1 MDKEQIKKMIDCP
14 PEYDESKEDTMRQWF
29 IDGYSKK
36 MRWITLGVCGF
47 YLVIAVP
54 MVFCAIQFF
63 RTDLIQ
69 HQIMYAALFLF
80 CSHWMGFESVF
91 AWVMMQRPRHSRDRK
106 RLELCI
112 AELIETIKE
121 NSIKK

>member
-1 MDKEQIKKMIDCP
+1 MDKQQLKKIIDSP

-36 MRWITLGVCGF
+36 MRWITFGVCAL
-47 YLVIAVP
+47 YAILAVP
-54 MVFCAIQFF
+54 MVISVVGFF
-63 RTDLIQ
+63 GTDQ
-69 HQIMYAALFLF
+69 TKYQILYAVIFLF

-91 AWVMMQRPRHSRDRK
+91 AWVMMQRPRSSRERK

-121 NSIKK
+121 NK

>member
-1 MDKEQIKKMIDCP
+1 MDKEQIKKIIDSP
-14 PEYDESKEDTMRQWF
+14 PEYDESKEDTLRQWF
-29 IDGYSKK
+29 IGGYSKK
-36 MRWITLGVCGF
+36 MRWITFVVCAF
-47 YLVIAVP
+47 YLILTIP

-63 RTDLIQ
+63 RADQ
-69 HQIMYAALFLF
+69 VKDQIMYAVIFLF

-91 AWVMMQRPRHSRDRK
+91 AWVMMQSPRHSRERK

-121 NSIKK
+121 KN

>member
-1 MDKEQIKKMIDCP
+1 MDKQQLKKIINNP
-14 PEYDESKEDTMRQWF
+14 PQYDESKEDTIRQWF

-36 MRWITLGVCGF
+36 MRWITFGVCAL
-47 YLVIAVP
+47 YAILAVP
-54 MVFCAIQFF
+54 MVISVVGFF
-63 RTDLIQ
+63 GTDQ
-69 HQIMYAALFLF
+69 TKYQILYAAIFLT

-91 AWVMMQRPRHSRDRK
+91 AWVMMQRPRHSRERK

-121 NSIKK
+121 K